1 MRLPL
6 LYLTIPRKKSSIF
19 SGRKTSLFFEPQLL
33 FNYFEVYDDDKS
45 NDFGLAFSCM
55 RVWASFACNNPNL
68 KFSVTEFSLSVQQVL
83 EDLPWALK
91 G

>member
-6 LYLTIPRKKSSIF
+6 LYLTIPRKKNSIF
-19 SGRKTSLFFEPQLL
+19 SGRKTSLFLEPQLL
-33 FNYFEVYDDDKS
+33 FNYFEVYDNDKS
-45 NDFGLAFSCM
+45 NDFGLAFSSL
-55 RVWASFACNNPNL
+55 RVWASFACNPKL
-68 KFSVTEFSLSVQQVL
+68 KFSATEFSLSVQQVL